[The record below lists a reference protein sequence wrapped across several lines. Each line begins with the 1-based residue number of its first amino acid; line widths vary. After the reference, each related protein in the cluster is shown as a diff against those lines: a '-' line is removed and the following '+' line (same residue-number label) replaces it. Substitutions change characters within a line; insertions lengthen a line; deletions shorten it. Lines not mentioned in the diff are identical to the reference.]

1 MLMPLSNDIDFGL
14 IIKKKEKQI
23 EIINNIMT
31 TFMTISQSI

>member
-1 MLMPLSNDIDFGL
+1 MLMPLSNDIDFSI